1 MVGLLSEEYPVL
13 TFKGQGCSARF
24 ARLKTHHERS
34 LFRLAPRRGARKM
47 PLGSRKGHWR
57 PCEVAIPE
65 QIPGGE
71 LPNSSGWA
79 SLAPAPRHTLWLQ
92 PLHPRLPSWTFSCMS
107 CTKTSSPWTRDKYVV
122 HIKIYIKLHVTK
134 DPWYHEQLNMYVWTK
149 CSSSSYICKMNIEKM
164 YMKLTLKHMTYIYI
178 YSVLGTRH
186 RHHHR
191 HHHHAVH
198 QHHTPLKCK
207 SSTADLMIHSS
218 TNHWTTMT
226 MPLLTTISNV
236 LLWRH
241 ITHFELQR
249 KNQVGC

>member
-122 HIKIYIKLHVTK
+122 QLYISRYTLSYMLQKILDTMNNWTCMYGQNVAVAHI
-134 DPWYHEQLNMYVWTK
+134 YVKW
-149 CSSSSYICKMNIEKM
+149 
-164 YMKLTLKHMTYIYI
+164 TLK
-178 YSVLGTRH
+178 
-186 RHHHR
+186 
-191 HHHHAVH
+191 
-198 QHHTPLKCK
+198 KCTW
-207 SSTADLMIHSS
+207 S
-218 TNHWTTMT
+218 
-226 MPLLTTISNV
+226 
-236 LLWRH
+236 WR
-241 ITHFELQR
+241 
-249 KNQVGC
+249 

>member
-164 YMKLTLKHMTYIYI
+164 YMKLTLKHMTYIYVYI
-178 YSVLGTRH
+178 LSTWYQAPSPSPPPSPCS
-186 RHHHR
+186 
-191 HHHHAVH
+191 AP
-198 QHHTPLKCK
+198 TP
-207 SSTADLMIHSS
+207 
-218 TNHWTTMT
+218 
-226 MPLLTTISNV
+226 
-236 LLWRH
+236 
-241 ITHFELQR
+241 
-249 KNQVGC
+249 